1 MSRRPPRS
9 TRTDTL
15 LPYTTRFRSR
25 NLSLRIVDQLLH
37 LAPRVTPQ
45 RVTTEDLDAHHV
57 RIEVRADR
65 RPVQEL
71 HVIAVDQSVHHDFPV
86 LRKIEDMAFVEE
98 PLVET
103 ILAQRLIHEIGRAS
117 CRERVC
123 Q

>member
-1 MSRRPPRS
+1 MQR
-9 TRTDTL
+9 
-15 LPYTTRFRSR
+15 R

-103 ILAQRLIHEIGRAS
+103 ILAQRRSEEHTSELPSLMRISYAVFCFKKKTYIHNKTRNH
-117 CRERVC
+117 
-123 Q
+123 